1 MINSQ
6 YKEIF
11 MKSNY
16 RLVLGVVISLVMF
29 QCSSLHY
36 TKTISANIS
45 GTSPKYARNRA
56 VKSFRSQVNE
66 LVNAPNLQSS
76 TMGIYIEEYQTRE
89 IIYSLNPYTLLM
101 PASNMKLFTTSSAL
115 AI

>member
-1 MINSQ
+1 
-6 YKEIF
+6 

-16 RLVLGVVISLVMF
+16 RLVLGVVIPLIMF

-36 TKTISANIS
+36 IKPINANVS

-66 LVNAPNLQSS
+66 LVNAPHLQPSI
-76 TMGIYIEEYQTRE
+76 MGIYIEEYQTRE
-89 IIYSLNPYTLLM
+89 IIYALNPHTLLM
-101 PASNMKLFTTSSAL
+101 LY
-115 AI
+115 